1 MSRTEA
7 IKALSSTD
15 GFFRH
20 WMPYSQRIALTQA
33 LSGEEGNYFATLLT
47 ELKARIEAMP
57 KTYET
62 EDTPMKDK
70 VIHLHYFRG
79 GIDAWIVEKDIGDG
93 TEDLRQLQ
101 AFGLQSFSGLPE
113 AEWGYISIA
122 ELISYEVELDL
133 YWTPKTVKELSWV
146 ASSSQCWR
154 SMLI

>member
-47 ELKARIEAMP
+47 EIKARIESMP
-57 KTYET
+57 QTYET
-62 EDTPMKDK
+62 EDTDCRDK
-70 VIHLHYFRG
+70 VIYLHYFG
-79 GIDAWIVEKDIGDG
+79 GAIDAWIAEKDIGDG

-113 AEWGYISIA
+113 AEWGYVSIQ
-122 ELISYEVELDL
+122 ELIDHGIELDL
-133 YWTPKTVKELSWV
+133 YWTPKLVKELS
-146 ASSSQCWR
+146 
-154 SMLI
+154 